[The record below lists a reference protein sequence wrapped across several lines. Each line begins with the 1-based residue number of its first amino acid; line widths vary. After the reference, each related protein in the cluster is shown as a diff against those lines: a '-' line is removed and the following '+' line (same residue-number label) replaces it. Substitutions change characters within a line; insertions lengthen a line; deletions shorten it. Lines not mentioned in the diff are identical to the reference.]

1 MLLTITQIQLIVEP
15 FHRMFSL
22 DNISIQYPHADVER
36 VSVGML
42 VLWPVHVHL
51 SLRLH
56 SMEYWIRRCPPSL
69 YIYYLGLDT
78 STNCT

>member
-1 MLLTITQIQLIVEP
+1 MSLTATQTQLIVEP

-42 VLWPVHVHL
+42 LLWAVHIQL
-51 SLRLH
+51 S
-56 SMEYWIRRCPPSL
+56 
-69 YIYYLGLDT
+69 
-78 STNCT
+78 

>member
-1 MLLTITQIQLIVEP
+1 MSLTVTQIQLIVEP

-42 VLWPVHVHL
+42 SPMGSTRALEL
-51 SLRLH
+51 TTTQ
-56 SMEYWIRRCPPSL
+56 Y
-69 YIYYLGLDT
+69 GTLDT
-78 STNCT
+78 PLSSLFVYLSSGL